1 VKKGDNTWRPCVDYK
16 ALNSATI
23 KDKFPIPVVEDLINE
38 LRDAEFLTKLDL
50 RSGYHQVRMHEADVD
65 KTAFR
70 THQGLF
76 EFLIIP
82 FGLTNAPATFQ
93 ALMNNILRPFLRR
106 SMLVFFGNIL
116 IYSPSW
122 SEHLHHVN
130 LVFAKLQEHQLAV
143 KKSKCSFG
151 AHEVAYLGHVVS
163 MVGVAMDDQKVR
175 TVFDWPML
183 GLVRAVHVFL
193 GLVSYY

>member
-1 VKKGDNTWRPCVDYK
+1 
-16 ALNSATI
+16 
-23 KDKFPIPVVEDLINE
+23 
-38 LRDAEFLTKLDL
+38 
-50 RSGYHQVRMHEADVD
+50 MHEADVD

-183 GLVRAVHVFL
+183 GLVHAVHVFL